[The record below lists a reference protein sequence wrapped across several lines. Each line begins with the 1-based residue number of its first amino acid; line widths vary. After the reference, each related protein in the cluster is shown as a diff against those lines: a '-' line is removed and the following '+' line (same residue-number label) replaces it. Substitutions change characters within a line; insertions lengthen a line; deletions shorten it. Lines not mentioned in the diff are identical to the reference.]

1 MDQRLNRK
9 ILLAAVLELQQ
20 LIDEMFLRGHFDV
33 MEKLSVIQIERVD
46 RLNESDYDTRHGDSG
61 TQ

>member
-9 ILLAAVLELQQ
+9 ILLASVIELQQ
-20 LIDEMFLRGHFDV
+20 LIDEMFLVGRFDV
-33 MEKLSVIQIERVD
+33 LEKLKIIQIERVD

-61 TQ
+61 T

>member
-9 ILLAAVLELQQ
+9 ILLASVIELQQ
-20 LIDEMFLRGHFDV
+20 LIDEMFLVGRFDV
-33 MEKLSVIQIERVD
+33 LEKLKVIQIERVD

-61 TQ
+61 T